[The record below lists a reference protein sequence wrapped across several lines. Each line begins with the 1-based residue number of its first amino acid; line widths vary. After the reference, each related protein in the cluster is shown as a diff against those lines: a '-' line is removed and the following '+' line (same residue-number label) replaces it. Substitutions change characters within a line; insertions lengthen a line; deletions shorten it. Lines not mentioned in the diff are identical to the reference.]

1 MVEKTFKVIVSPIA
15 KVRLKKIY
23 SYYKENVSLEVARK
37 IRNALLDEADT
48 LKKRP
53 ESKALLRMK
62 KRVVPPYRYIKKWS
76 YKIIFQVFENEDFV
90 SVVDFM
96 HDRENPNKKEDL

>member
-1 MVEKTFKVIVSPIA
+1 MVEKIFRVIVSPSA

-37 IRNALLDEADT
+37 IRNGLLDEADT

-53 ESKALLRMK
+53 ESKALLRMRK
-62 KRVVPPYRYIKKWS
+62 QVVPPYRYTKKWS
-76 YKIIFQVFENEDFV
+76 FKIIFQVFENEDLV

-96 HDRENPNKKEDL
+96 HDREDPNKKEDL

>member
-37 IRNALLDEADT
+37 IRNGLLDEVDT